1 CGYLPIGYLP
11 TGYLPIGALPTGG
24 AGGGGSL
31 RGRSAAAAA
40 LSMAK
45 DAAVRD
51 LSFPKILSSADSRD
65 EAESAHH
72 PARCLPPSICL
83 GRLSPTYS
91 SRNAGLKSRIS
102 FSAIS
107 SKLL

>member
-1 CGYLPIGYLP
+1 MHARQPLISSARSRLDLAQCRLEPLAVQRRHHEAFQDRFAPGKPPL
-11 TGYLPIGALPTGG
+11 
-24 AGGGGSL
+24 SL
-31 RGRSAAAAA
+31 
-40 LSMAK
+40 
-45 DAAVRD
+45 
-51 LSFPKILSSADSRD
+51 PKILSSADSRD

-72 PARCLPPSICL
+72 PARCLPPTICL

-107 SKLL
+107 SILL

>member
-1 CGYLPIGYLP
+1 MQDALND
-11 TGYLPIGALPTGG
+11 GAEIDALLAET
-24 AGGGGSL
+24 SDTHDRRHNTL
-31 RGRSAAAAA
+31 CRSG
-40 LSMAK
+40 
-45 DAAVRD
+45 VV
-51 LSFPKILSSADSRD
+51 PENLSSADSRD

-107 SKLL
+107 SILL